1 MTVAHCAEDYDP
13 EQNQYATLYGTP
25 AMGSCLHSLW
35 LLTGKLKSY
44 PKVAKP
50 THQGLSAC
58 DKKSLS
64 LLLKWVCVLKRWS
77 CLQERNVYKAKWQQ
91 LLSQHGSAQTAVE
104 RLQKDVDQQS
114 HAYADLQKV
123 NQALESRL
131 LGHRPDPP
139 ATAAMPAVPSRQ
151 AQQQSRYESLMGTT
165 SARDADSPDSQGRSW
180 QPRPTWASPARNS
193 PHADATAAVRHHDIG
208 CPGSPDPT
216 CTRQTDWS
224 DSTGDLDSLL
234 AEHQHRVSPSKW
246 AAEQITA
253 PSPAAFGG
261 TSHAGLSSEE
271 IMARLTRSPDNASA
285 RKAGKKQ
292 DTPLV
297 FSPSTGL
304 QSPPD
309 TDTVRAALPTE
320 QLRTALFGSA
330 STQHQPHGVSPAAA
344 TTAAALQRRDVQQM
358 QSQERASLAQSSPGD
373 TFAHHGTH
381 HYHSDNSPAQAR
393 LHTQQE
399 VLMWHNAR
407 PWSAAACSAK
417 VFSLHTNPLAEPTAE
432 PSFAVETG
440 LPAHQLG
447 GAKNVAQQSY
457 THAEQMTSAKACD
470 LPLSLSDLAAID
482 PNSL

>member
-1 MTVAHCAEDYDP
+1 M
-13 EQNQYATLYGTP
+13 
-25 AMGSCLHSLW
+25 
-35 LLTGKLKSY
+35 
-44 PKVAKP
+44 
-50 THQGLSAC
+50 
-58 DKKSLS
+58 
-64 LLLKWVCVLKRWS
+64 
-77 CLQERNVYKAKWQQ
+77 
-91 LLSQHGSAQTAVE
+91 E
-104 RLQKDVDQQS
+104 RLQKDVAQQS

-139 ATAAMPAVPSRQ
+139 ATAAVPAVPSRQ

-165 SARDADSPDSQGRSW
+165 SGRDADSPDSQGRSW

-193 PHADATAAVRHHDIG
+193 PHADAIAAVRHHDTG
-208 CPGSPDPT
+208 CPGSPDPSY
-216 CTRQTDWS
+216 TRQSDWS
-224 DSTGDLDSLL
+224 DSTGHLDSLL

-246 AAEQITA
+246 AAAQTAA

-261 TSHAGLSSEE
+261 ISHAELSSEE

-309 TDTVRAALPTE
+309 TDAGRAALPTE
-320 QLRTALFGSA
+320 QLRTALFESA
-330 STQHQPHGVSPAAA
+330 STQHPPQGASPAAA
-344 TTAAALQRRDVQQM
+344 TTAAVLQRQDVQQM
-358 QSQERASLAQSSPGD
+358 QSQDRARLAQSRPGD
-373 TFAHHGTH
+373 TFAQHGAYNH
-381 HYHSDNSPAQAR
+381 HSDCGPAQAR

-399 VLMWHNAR
+399 VPVWHNAR
-407 PWSAAACSAK
+407 PWSAAVFSAK

-447 GAKNVAQQSY
+447 GAKKGGVAQHSY
-457 THAEQMTSAKACD
+457 AEQMTQICEAKAVSDDTACD
-470 LPLSLSDLAAID
+470 LPLSLADLAAID